1 MVWRNVDPFG
11 NAETFS
17 DTGSLFFQVAGSDW
31 GTYSVPIDLDAP
43 TALGAPTRLPTVNGE
58 LNSIADFS
66 PDGRYLAYFQGGRLV
81 LRELATESEREI
93 PLGTTL
99 LSPPHVD
106 WCPSGDALLAAGYLA
121 AGGGLGAFRVNVSD
135 RSVQRLPFT
144 PTNAYFPVLC
154 LGDGREDIIYP
165 AFKGNPW
172 AVPGPLIRRSLVS
185 GQETVL
191 YKEAQAPVARSM
203 DGRRL
208 AFVTPEPNGTSRF
221 RLVTMSTDGGAV
233 SADLVPP
240 DIKRRVNAQIQG
252 AAWMPGGDRLIISLR
267 DAPDSYNWAQML
279 QTPFS
284 LWSVPLT
291 DAAPR
296 QLGSP
301 PLRKVEGTFFGVGGL
316 SVRPDGKMLTYQ
328 VDEGAIQQTWA
339 IENLLQF
346 IKAGGGK

>member
-1 MVWRNVDPFG
+1 
-11 NAETFS
+11 
-17 DTGSLFFQVAGSDW
+17 
-31 GTYSVPIDLDAP
+31 
-43 TALGAPTRLPTVNGE
+43 
-58 LNSIADFS
+58 
-66 PDGRYLAYFQGGRLV
+66 
-81 LRELATESEREI
+81 
-93 PLGTTL
+93 
-99 LSPPHVD
+99 
-106 WCPSGDALLAAGYLA
+106 
-121 AGGGLGAFRVNVSD
+121 
-135 RSVQRLPFT
+135 
-144 PTNAYFPVLC
+144 VLC

-296 QLGSP
+296 RLGSP
-301 PLRKVEGTFFGVGGL
+301 PLRKVEGTFFGIGNL
-316 SVRPDGKMLTYQ
+316 SVRPDGKMVAYQ